1 MIRFR
6 MAFGM
11 GTLRA
16 TAWGKSSPV
25 YPPPGK
31 RQPPGHRSS
40 GGGGLKHCP
49 KGAEWVTMLAGDI
62 VLDDEDRSDRPED
75 VPRAVRTEKW
85 AAGPELMLKITQE
98 CQYAL
103 RAVLEV
109 SKYKNEAAVPA
120 NLIAEAQ
127 AIPLRFLEKIL
138 AKLKR
143 AGIVSAT
150 RGVHGG
156 YALQVKPAE
165 LTVAR
170 IIQLIEGR
178 FMPVQCQACG
188 GDEPC
193 PLADGCPFVDLWRS
207 AEAANM
213 EIYSAVTFQ
222 DLLNRSAAPTPEAPP
237 S

>member
-1 MIRFR
+1 
-6 MAFGM
+6 
-11 GTLRA
+11 
-16 TAWGKSSPV
+16 
-25 YPPPGK
+25 
-31 RQPPGHRSS
+31 
-40 GGGGLKHCP
+40 
-49 KGAEWVTMLAGDI
+49 
-62 VLDDEDRSDRPED
+62 
-75 VPRAVRTEKW
+75 
-85 AAGPELMLKITQE
+85 MLKITQE

-143 AGIVSAT
+143 AGILSST

-156 YALQVKPAE
+156 YGMWVQPNE

-170 IIQLIEGR
+170 VIQLIEGP
-178 FMPVQCQACG
+178 FMPVQCVACG

-193 PLADGCPFVDLWRS
+193 PLAQGCPFVDLWRS

-222 DLLNRSAAPTPEAPP
+222 DLLDRSNRPAPAARAQ
-237 S
+237 